1 MKLRPIYLLSAGHLS
16 TDISQGALP
25 AILPFL
31 KDAHQLNYT
40 QIGGLVFAMSVAS
53 SVVQPIFGYYAD
65 RISLPWLMPVGLLL
79 TGLGMSLVGV
89 APSYWTILLVVSIC
103 GVGVAAFHPEA
114 ARLANRVSGENKAT
128 AMSIFSFGGNAG
140 FALGPLLMAGVLALL
155 KMPGTLLLALPCL
168 CIALLLV
175 LRASAFTVPA
185 PATGGKAGLAAAA
198 PVPDQWGAFS
208 WLTVAIIC
216 RSVMFY
222 GLLTFLPLYWIH
234 TLRQSKEIAW
244 LPLTILF
251 SIGALSTLL
260 GGRIA
265 DRMGYRKIMKLG
277 FGLLIPLFFLFLHYP
292 TVIVA
297 TALLIP
303 IALTF
308 YSPFSAMV
316 VLGQQYLP
324 NRIGLSSG
332 VTLGLSVSIGG
343 AMAPLLGR
351 LADTH
356 GIHAALLVVAVLPI
370 LAVLVSLTLPA
381 PRLPQAAVVAAESIK
396 QDASVETPA

>member
-1 MKLRPIYLLSAGHLS
+1 MKLRPIYFLCAGHLS
-16 TDISQGALP
+16 ADLSQGALP

-40 QIGGLVFAMSVAS
+40 QLGGLVFAMSVAS
-53 SVVQPIFGYYAD
+53 SVVQPMFGYYAD

-79 TGLGMSLVGV
+79 TGLGISLVGV
-89 APSYWTILLVVSIC
+89 APSYWLILLVVSVC
-103 GVGVAAFHPEA
+103 GLGVAAFHPEA

-140 FALGPLLMAGVLALL
+140 FALGPLLLTGALLWL

-168 CIALLLV
+168 CMALLLV
-175 LRASAFTVPA
+175 MQARSFVAPA
-185 PATGGKAGLAAAA
+185 PALSAGGKAQKIMAA

-222 GLLTFLPLYWIH
+222 ALLTFLPQYWIH
-234 TLRQSKEIAW
+234 SLHQSKAGGE
-244 LPLTILF
+244 LSLTILF
-251 SIGALSTLL
+251 TIGALSTLL
-260 GGRIA
+260 GGRIG
-265 DRMGYRKIMKLG
+265 DRVGYRKLMIVG
-277 FGLLIPLFFLFLHYP
+277 FALFIPLFFLFLHYP
-292 TVIVA
+292 NVIAA

-303 IALTF
+303 IALT
-308 YSPFSAMV
+308 YYAPFSSMV

-370 LAVLVSLTLPA
+370 LAVLVALTLPA
-381 PRLPQAAVVAAESIK
+381 PRLPEAMQTTAATSA
-396 QDASVETPA
+396 